1 MFGRTLL
8 AFFSAILVL
17 GGPSV
22 AQDRLEKAA
31 SYSAS
36 KAGDALLIWQRD
48 SLVLERYQNEF
59 APDKA
64 HLLASG
70 TKTFSGLLAWAAVAD
85 GLLAL
90 DERVAETLPAW
101 NDDPQRSAITV
112 RQLLH
117 LTSGLD
123 PGGPA
128 RALSFDEALKQPLVH
143 PPGEGFRYGPAA
155 FQAFGAL
162 LQRKLG
168 EEDPTSYLQ
177 RRILSPIGAEV
188 AAWTRVDG
196 TDPKLGGG
204 AKMTARDWLRVGRLL
219 LQDGQW
225 NGKAVLPAGLRDTLA
240 TPRPA
245 SPGYG
250 LTIWLNAAVPPNH
263 SFFNHTPP
271 IARPDGP
278 GGMIYADGPADLF
291 MAAGAF
297 NQRLYV
303 VPSRE
308 MVVVRFGRPDRSFR
322 DAELL
327 ARLLDGRAYE
337 APERPPVPKE
347 KRVAFLTN
355 LQMVRLDSALT
366 LTEAQEA
373 TLRPIVEAKM
383 TTVVDVLPK
392 LKQRDDL
399 SRRKKR
405 RLFRQLRRAQRT
417 AVQKIEAALTDK
429 QTAAYRDVLAEQRER
444 MRTRWG
450 QR

>member
-1 MFGRTLL
+1 
-8 AFFSAILVL
+8 
-17 GGPSV
+17 
-22 AQDRLEKAA
+22 
-31 SYSAS
+31 
-36 KAGDALLIWQRD
+36 
-48 SLVLERYQNEF
+48 
-59 APDKA
+59 
-64 HLLASG
+64 
-70 TKTFSGLLAWAAVAD
+70 
-85 GLLAL
+85 
-90 DERVAETLPAW
+90 
-101 NDDPQRSAITV
+101 
-112 RQLLH
+112 
-117 LTSGLD
+117 
-123 PGGPA
+123 
-128 RALSFDEALKQPLVH
+128 
-143 PPGEGFRYGPAA
+143 
-155 FQAFGAL
+155 
-162 LQRKLG
+162 
-168 EEDPTSYLQ
+168 
-177 RRILSPIGAEV
+177 
-188 AAWTRVDG
+188 
-196 TDPKLGGG
+196 
-204 AKMTARDWLRVGRLL
+204 
-219 LQDGQW
+219 
-225 NGKAVLPAGLRDTLA
+225 
-240 TPRPA
+240 
-245 SPGYG
+245 
-250 LTIWLNAAVPPNH
+250 
-263 SFFNHTPP
+263 
-271 IARPDGP
+271 
-278 GGMIYADGPADLF
+278 
-291 MAAGAF
+291 
-297 NQRLYV
+297 
-303 VPSRE
+303 